1 MRKIIETVST
11 ILLWAVWIGGSSL
24 AISDFLFNDL
34 ISKKILFHL
43 SLIAWSPAI
52 AITLFAGMLVA
63 IRFSKYEAKK
73 KIIASEHTVQW
84 SAEDIAN
91 AQSGKVVD
99 LHFAGAGLDSQVV
112 TRDQVA
118 TVLHNENQTVHVT
131 VAPVSAEDANWN
143 LQKVAGRALVI
154 LIMLLPKAF

>member
-1 MRKIIETVST
+1 M
-11 ILLWAVWIGGSSL
+11 WAVWIGGSSL

-52 AITLFAGMLVA
+52 AITIFGGMLVA

-73 KIIASEHTVQW
+73 KTIANEHTVQW
-84 SAEDIAN
+84 SEVDLVN

-99 LHFAGAGLDSQVV
+99 LYFAGAGLDSQVV
-112 TRDQVA
+112 ARDQVA

-131 VAPVSAEDANWN
+131 VAAPSVEDANWN
-143 LQKVAGRALVI
+143 LQSVVVRSIVI
-154 LIMLLPKAF
+154 LILLLPKAF